1 MGPKRAAAT
10 ASIQEEPYTEGNHEE
25 QTQLVPGK
33 GKHKKEDT
41 PGGNISITP
50 EEVKVLLACAGRG
63 QTDQAERL
71 ALRDVRNSP
80 FFSTILTFREALAW
94 FHRLPRWSINDSEQL
109 NAIFLNRYIT
119 NKRKSSDVDSLF
131 AMTIKGEESLSDFI
145 QKFREEEN
153 DYMLVS
159 QPMDVA
165 QAETASTMENQLV
178 EDPPFSRF
186 TWTIENF
193 SRLNTKDYYSETFF
207 VGSYKWRVLIFPK
220 GDNLSMYLDVA
231 DSTNLPYG
239 WSRYAKFSLAVVNQI
254 HEKNTIRK
262 DTQHQFNEQE
272 SGWGFLSFM
281 PFSELYDPRRGYL
294 VNDTCIVEA
303 KVSVRRNDTEGN
315 NLEPLIVNDE
325 ETMVVEVEPQ
335 VEAIISAEGITE
347 EPAITNDEK
356 ATVVKIQNV
365 YMETIDTGAETA
377 AEIESTSE
385 MPSNDQVSEV
395 EVTTEAVLVEE
406 NQIELDSIVN
416 KYPISETHKSTWR
429 DIVKKY
435 GDITHKSNTK
445 NSKMK
450 AACIET
456 ICDIISVL
464 KATPAQ
470 GLKMTIINQCESDL
484 EEVEITKMDVSWLKE
499 RLHMLKT
506 ILAQSILFSVM
517 GDSLEVKTEKVAKLT
532 ASIAED
538 NSKIEDARKEIA
550 KQEAL
555 IMDSLES
562 LKVKKEELKTI
573 RRAKTSQHEEFES
586 LRTASEKLLYYGTK
600 GFTLDLF

>member
-25 QTQLVPGK
+25 QTQL
-33 GKHKKEDT
+33 
-41 PGGNISITP
+41 
-50 EEVKVLLACAGRG
+50 A
-63 QTDQAERL
+63 
-71 ALRDVRNSP
+71 
-80 FFSTILTFREALAW
+80 FREALAW
-94 FHRLPRWSINDSEQL
+94 FHRLPRGSINDSEQL

-145 QKFREEEN
+145 QKFKEEVQSLEDCDEKMAIIAFRNALPIGSQLVHDGPNNSDPNDFNVNWQEN
-153 DYMLVS
+153 DYMLVP
-159 QPMDVA
+159 QPMDVVA

-207 VGSYKWRVLIFPK
+207 AGSYKWRVLIFPK

-506 ILAQSILFSVM
+506 ILAQSIQFSVM